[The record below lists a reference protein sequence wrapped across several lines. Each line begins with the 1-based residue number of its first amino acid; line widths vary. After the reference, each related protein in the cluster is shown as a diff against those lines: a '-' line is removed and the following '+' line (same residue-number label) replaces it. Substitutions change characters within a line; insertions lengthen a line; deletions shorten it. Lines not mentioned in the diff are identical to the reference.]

1 MSSIWEWERCVCE
14 LTDQVRKPQNVLS
27 HHLGVLRQAGLV
39 SVRRDGRWAYY
50 RPADDL
56 DAAGEAALT
65 AMLGER
71 GYGRAVCGPP
81 PPASSPPMMPSR
93 LPPIQRWPRN

>member
-14 LTDQVRKPQNVLS
+14 LTDQVRKPQNVVS
-27 HHLGVLRQAGLV
+27 HHLRVLREAGLV

-50 RPADDL
+50 GPADDL
-56 DAAGEAALT
+56 EEATEATLI

-71 GYGRAVCGPP
+71 GYGRAVCGPA
-81 PPASSPPMMPSR
+81 PASSPPLMPGR
-93 LPPIQRWPRN
+93 LPPIQRWPQK